1 MPSRCDR
8 RCNHMGLQDRVRK
21 AVEDTAGLEGMR
33 RSFETILDRQ
43 RLNVGRLPD
52 LDSRRERLRELKE
65 RCVGDEDLFSEA
77 VASLEGNGCRV
88 IIARDAESAL
98 RAIGSEVSGSKLV
111 VKSKSNITKE
121 LHLVRRLAE
130 LGVQV
135 IETDLGDRI
144 VQLAGCDAVH
154 PTGPACHLTRVQIS
168 SLLSEHF
175 GRDISDDPD
184 ELTAAVKAEIAGY
197 LDAATIG
204 VTGANAVTAC
214 EGAVVIAHN
223 EGNAARCAMLP
234 GKHIVVTTPEKV
246 VPSLDDAMNLVKLQ
260 TYFSTGKVTTAYV
273 NVISG
278 PSYTAD
284 IEKKIFRGM
293 HGPKEVV
300 VIFVD
305 SGRLAAGDPEPMYCI
320 GCGSCVTQCPVYDVV
335 GPVFGTS
342 GHVGGQGVYLSAA
355 RDELSEAAEGGL
367 HLCTSCGECRE
378 VCPVDIDTRKGIL
391 NYRNRLLEQNGE
403 ILPEHVTVTKSVR
416 NYDNPWQMPRARRA
430 RWAKDLDLPRKG
442 EVLYFAGCSTSLLHP
457 ETARCAVRLLR
468 ATGEE
473 PAYLGISESCCGSTA
488 KKIGDVRLARDK
500 AEACFDAF
508 SSAGAKTV
516 VVSCPGCYSALY
528 SCEDLRRRHGVDVLH
543 ITEFLDAR
551 LTRLPLTGLDLPGV
565 FTYHDPCDLGR
576 ERGVFDA
583 PRRLTEAALGG
594 PPVEMVRSRAE
605 SRCCGAGSGVKSGFP
620 ELSVAIARTRIGH
633 AESVGAD
640 TILTAC
646 PWCVQNL
653 RDCQSG
659 GESVKVIDLLELL
672 DRALDLTPRE

>member
-1 MPSRCDR
+1 
-8 RCNHMGLQDRVRK
+8 MGLQDKVRK
-21 AVEDTAGLEGMR
+21 AVEGTAELEGMR

-52 LDSRRERLRELKE
+52 LDSRRERLRKLKE
-65 RCVGDEDLFSEA
+65 RCVGDENLFSEA

-88 IIARDAESAL
+88 ILVKDAESAI
-98 RAIGSEVSGSKLV
+98 RAIQSEVSGNKLV

-121 LHLVRRLAE
+121 LHLVQRLAE

-154 PTGPACHLTRVQIS
+154 PTGPACHLTRAQIS
-168 SLLSEHF
+168 ALLSEHF

-184 ELTAAVKAEIAGY
+184 ELTAAVKEEIAGY
-197 LDAATIG
+197 LDAATVG
-204 VTGANAVTAC
+204 VTGANAITAC
-214 EGAVVIAHN
+214 EGAVVIVHN

-234 GKHIVVTTPEKV
+234 WKHIVVTTPEKV
-246 VPSLDDAMNLVKLQ
+246 VPSLDDAMNVVKLQ
-260 TYFSTGKVTTAYV
+260 TFFSTGKVTTAYV

-293 HGPKEVV
+293 HGPEEVV

-305 SGRLAAGDPEPMYCI
+305 GGRLAAGDPEPMYCI
-320 GCGSCVTQCPVYDVV
+320 GCGSCVTRCPVYDVV

-355 RDELSEAAEGGL
+355 RDALSEAAEGGL

-378 VCPVDIDTRKGIL
+378 ACPVDIDIRKGIL
-391 NYRNRLLEQNGE
+391 NSRNELLEQNGE
-403 ILPEHVTVTKSVR
+403 MLPEHATVTKSVR
-416 NYDNPWQMPRARRA
+416 NYDNPWQMPRARRS
-430 RWAKDLDLPRKG
+430 RWAKGLDLPRTG

-468 ATGEE
+468 AAGVE
-473 PAYLGISESCCGSTA
+473 PAYLGTSESCCGSTA
-488 KKIGDVRLARDK
+488 KKIGDVSLARDK
-500 AEACFDAF
+500 VEACFDAF

-516 VVSCPGCYSALY
+516 VVSCPGCYSALD
-528 SCEDLRRRHGVDVLH
+528 SCDDLKKRHGVHVLH

-551 LTRLPLTGLDLPGV
+551 LANLPLAKLDLPGS

-583 PRRLTEAALGG
+583 PRRLIEAVIGG
-594 PPVEMVRSRAE
+594 PLLEMERSRTE

-620 ELSVAIARTRIGH
+620 ELSGAIARTRIGH

-653 RDCQSG
+653 RDCQSDR
-659 GESVKVIDLLELL
+659 ESVKVIDLLELL
-672 DRALDLTPRE
+672 DRALDTTPRE